1 MRNSL
6 PSAPRNYLSFPL
18 RVLPGLTC
26 TVLSTHIAKA
36 VLPTLQIIVLAKFI
50 DSAMLYFSS
59 GVMSWNLTEL
69 LLGFILIIIAERLLD
84 IVERIVSASFQ
95 IKLTSEFDLVLLR
108 KRSRIQYSQMEKN
121 ETNDLIDRTAQDSGK
136 IVNGFYNYMA
146 LIECIIRTLGIIVTT
161 MSYCAWAGLLVLL
174 AFVVIIPVS
183 KKCGEAN
190 YHAYEEANKQFRYA
204 NYIRQILSRRE
215 FVEERTLFN
224 YSDEVNHKWEQT
236 HGEGCKIMR
245 AANKKNTARSK
256 LSTVCIVL
264 ISALFSVIVI
274 FPVYTGE
281 ITEGLYISLLT
292 AITQLIAMFTWNLSV
307 YLEDYEENRCYLMDL
322 HDFFLLAEI
331 SPQKVCCNQKTDVFS
346 HIERIEF
353 SNVSFQYSGN
363 DVFGL
368 KNISF
373 VLESGKVYG
382 FVGENGS
389 GKSTIMKLLL
399 GLYEDY
405 GGTILINDID
415 IRTLC
420 EQQRHKLFSVVYQD
434 FAKYQ
439 LSIWD
444 NLTIGCE
451 NPPSQED
458 IEHALAVVG
467 LSEKIK
473 SLPKGLDTQ
482 IGHLGQIGWD
492 ISGGEWQRISIA
504 RAMLRNAPIQILD
517 EPTAS
522 LDPIHERELYEQF
535 CNARHGD
542 ICILIT
548 HRFGGIKDT
557 DCIFVLD
564 HGEIIESGS
573 HRELLERDGSYAAM
587 YHTQC
592 RWYQ

>member
-1 MRNSL
+1 MRNSS

-18 RVLPGLTC
+18 RTLSGRTSIVLF
-26 TVLSTHIAKA
+26 THIAQA
-36 VLPTLQIIVLAKFI
+36 VLPTIQIIVLAKFI
-50 DSAMLYFSS
+50 DAAMLYFSS
-59 GVMSWNLTEL
+59 GVVSWNLTAL

-84 IVERIVSASFQ
+84 IIDRIVSASFK
-95 IKLTSEFDLVLLR
+95 IKLTSEFDLALLN

-121 ETNDLIDRTAQDSGK
+121 ETNDLIDRTAKESGK

-146 LIECIIRTLGIIVTT
+146 LISCMIRTLGIIITT
-161 MSYCAWAGLLVLL
+161 MSYCTWAGLLVLV

-183 KKCGEAN
+183 KKCGETN
-190 YHAYEEANKQFRYA
+190 YHAYEEANKKFRYA

-215 FVEERTLFN
+215 FVDERTLFG
-224 YSDEVNHKWEQT
+224 YSDEVNRKWEQIY
-236 HGEGCKIMR
+236 GEGRKIMR
-245 AANKKNTARSK
+245 TANKKNTARSK
-256 LSTVCIVL
+256 ISTICIVL

-292 AITQLIAMFTWNLSV
+292 AITQLISMFTWNLAV
-307 YLEDYEENRCYLMDL
+307 YLEDYEENRCYLEDL
-322 HDFFLLAEI
+322 HDFFLLPEI
-331 SPQKVCCNQKTDVFS
+331 NPQKADCDQNADTFS

-363 DVFGL
+363 DVFCL

-373 VLESGKVYG
+373 ILESGKVYG

-389 GKSTIMKLLL
+389 GKSTIIKLLL

-405 GGTILINDID
+405 DGTILINNID
-415 IRTLC
+415 IRTLS
-420 EQQRHKLFSVVYQD
+420 EQQRQSLFSVVYQD

-439 LSIWD
+439 LSIRD

-451 NPPSQED
+451 NPPSQAD
-458 IEHALAVVG
+458 IERIVAVVG

-473 SLPKGLDTQ
+473 SLPQGMDTQ
-482 IGHLGQIGWD
+482 IGHLDQVGWD

-504 RAMLRNAPIQILD
+504 RAMLRHAPIQVLD

-522 LDPIHERELYEQF
+522 LDPIHERELYGQF

-548 HRFGGIKDT
+548 HRFGGIKDA
-557 DCIFVLD
+557 DRIFVLN

-573 HRELLERDGSYAAM
+573 HQELLEQDGSYAAM

>member
-1 MRNSL
+1 MRNSSL
-6 PSAPRNYLSFPL
+6 SAPRNYLSFPL
-18 RVLPGLTC
+18 HTLFGRTCIVLF
-26 TVLSTHIAKA
+26 THIAQA

-50 DSAMLYFSS
+50 DAAMLYFSS
-59 GVMSWNLTEL
+59 GMVSWNLTAL

-84 IVERIVSASFQ
+84 IIDRIVSASFK
-95 IKLTSEFDLVLLR
+95 IKLTSEFDLALLN

-121 ETNDLIDRTAQDSGK
+121 ETNDLIDRTAKESGK

-146 LIECIIRTLGIIVTT
+146 LIECIIRTLGIIITT
-161 MSYCAWAGLLVLL
+161 MSYCAWAGLLVLV
-174 AFVVIIPVS
+174 AFAVIIPVS
-183 KKCGEAN
+183 KKCGETN
-190 YHAYEEANKQFRYA
+190 YHAYEEANKKFRYA

-215 FVEERTLFN
+215 FVEERTLFD
-224 YSDEVNHKWEQT
+224 YSDEVNRKWEQT
-236 HGEGCKIMR
+236 YAEGRKIMR
-245 AANKKNTARSK
+245 TANKKNTVRSK
-256 LSTVCIVL
+256 ISTICIVL

-274 FPVYTGE
+274 FPVYTGQ

-292 AITQLIAMFTWNLSV
+292 AITQLISMFTWNLAV
-307 YLEDYEENRCYLMDL
+307 YLEDYEENRCYLKDL
-322 HDFFLLAEI
+322 HDFFLLPEI
-331 SPQKVCCNQKTDVFS
+331 NPQKADCDQNADPFS

-363 DVFGL
+363 DVFSL

-389 GKSTIMKLLL
+389 GKSTIIKLLL

-405 GGTILINDID
+405 DGTILINNID
-415 IRTLC
+415 IRTLS
-420 EQQRHKLFSVVYQD
+420 EQQRQSLFSVVYQD

-439 LSIWD
+439 LSIRD

-451 NPPSQED
+451 NPPSQAD
-458 IEHALAVVG
+458 IERVLAVVG

-473 SLPKGLDTQ
+473 SLPQGLDTQ
-482 IGHLGQIGWD
+482 IGHLDQVGWD

-504 RAMLRNAPIQILD
+504 RAMLRNAPIQVLD

-522 LDPIHERELYEQF
+522 LDPIHERELYGQF

-548 HRFGGIKDT
+548 HRFGGIKDA
-557 DCIFVLD
+557 DRIFVLN
-564 HGEIIESGS
+564 HGEIMESGS